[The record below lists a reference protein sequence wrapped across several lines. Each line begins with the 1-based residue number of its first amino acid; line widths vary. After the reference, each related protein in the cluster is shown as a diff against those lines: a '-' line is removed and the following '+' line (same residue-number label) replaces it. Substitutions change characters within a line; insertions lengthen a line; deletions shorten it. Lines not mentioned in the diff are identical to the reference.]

1 MDMTRGILYSELRHL
16 MVQDPATHY
25 WNLSVEFWDW
35 LEENN
40 IYPKEQEFTVEN
52 SHNQF
57 GLLFETDEEVMAV
70 KLRWFR

>member
-1 MDMTRGILYSELRHL
+1 MIRGILYSELRHL
-16 MVQDPATHY
+16 MVQRSDTFR

-52 SHNQF
+52 SSDQF
-57 GLLFETDEEVMAV
+57 GLLFETDADVMAV
-70 KLRWFR
+70 KLRWFK